1 MGELLRNVVNETRTD
16 ELNLQLRKVGSAFL
30 NHREVSAQEAVYRI
44 LPIPMKQLSRSVI
57 FVDTNPK
64 CNRIGVLKDFN
75 AISQLDDDDSNVF
88 QKSLIDRY
96 EHRPHTLDSMCLAEF
111 AANYVTSYQ
120 TESNDDVLP
129 NENVETHKTNAR
141 IYLTNGFGVMHKRNR
156 ESVIRFAKFNKDKE
170 PSNYYRAKLMLY
182 YPWRNEEYDI
192 IGNCET

>member
-1 MGELLRNVVNETRTD
+1 
-16 ELNLQLRKVGSAFL
+16 
-30 NHREVSAQEAVYRI
+30 
-44 LPIPMKQLSRSVI
+44 
-57 FVDTNPK
+57 
-64 CNRIGVLKDFN
+64 
-75 AISQLDDDDSNVF
+75 
-88 QKSLIDRY
+88 
-96 EHRPHTLDSMCLAEF
+96 MCLAEF